1 MHKAS
6 QFSRYS
12 LAVAESQ
19 SNDSNSCP
27 KNGSEKDGSNQA
39 IPAPQKAE

>member
-1 MHKAS
+1 VHKAS

-12 LAVAESQ
+12 LAAVESQ

-27 KNGSEKDGSNQA
+27 KQGSEEEISNQA
-39 IPAPQKAE
+39 VPIH